1 MFITSKTF
9 MTGDEKRLVVVHLG
23 FSKIDKVAKNNL
35 QSLKN
40 SVLICITHF
49 IASIINKST
58 NKKITWQRHL
68 SRQKRNLVQLKQKSM
83 TCNVADSRYGHQK
96 CCSQPLYYL

>member
-1 MFITSKTF
+1 MFITSKKIR
-9 MTGDEKRLVVVHLG
+9 TGDEKRLVVVHLG

-40 SVLICITHF
+40 SLLSCITHF

-58 NKKITWQRHL
+58 RETNYM
-68 SRQKRNLVQLKQKSM
+68 VKSFA
-83 TCNVADSRYGHQK
+83 T
-96 CCSQPLYYL
+96 

>member
-1 MFITSKTF
+1 

-40 SVLICITHF
+40 SVLTCITHF
-49 IASIINKST
+49 IAPVINKATREIDYVAS
-58 NKKITWQRHL
+58 HL
-68 SRQKRNLVQLKQKSM
+68 PRKKRNLVQLKPYEM
-83 TCNVADSRYGHQK
+83 TSHTEINDV
-96 CCSQPLYYL
+96 